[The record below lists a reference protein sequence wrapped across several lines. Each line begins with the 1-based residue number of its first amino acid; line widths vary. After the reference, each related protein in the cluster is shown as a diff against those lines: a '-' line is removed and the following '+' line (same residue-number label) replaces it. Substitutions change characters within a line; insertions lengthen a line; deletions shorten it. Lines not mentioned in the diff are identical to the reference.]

1 MFRGILAFAGALL
14 VGFHVWLFAGQAL
27 DGQLADVALLARWA
41 AAGGLALGLLALRSR
56 GDSLFRGRQA
66 VAIWLL
72 AALLHAPAV
81 AERAGGSA
89 VPPVAE
95 IVAVIA
101 PLTLA
106 GAVAFGLLLLLAVLF
121 RSRRPPAPRPFV
133 TAGPAVAHARFAP
146 ARIAFAPRP
155 PPAA

>member
-1 MFRGILAFAGALL
+1 MFRRILAFAGALL

-27 DGQLADVALLARWA
+27 DGQLADVALLTRWA
-41 AAGGLALGLLALRSR
+41 AAGGLALGLLVLRSR
-56 GDSLFRGRQA
+56 GASLFRGRQA

-81 AERAGGSA
+81 AERVGGSPA
-89 VPPVAE
+89 PPVAE
-95 IVAVIA
+95 IVATIA
-101 PLTLA
+101 PLTVA
-106 GAVAFGLLLLLAVLF
+106 GALAIGLLLLLAVLF
-121 RSRRPPAPRPFV
+121 RSRRSPAPWPSAA
-133 TAGPAVAHARFAP
+133 AGPAIAHARFAP